1 MIISAKPGTVTV
13 IPATIQQP
21 KPGQPY
27 GKKLRVAAYCRV
39 SSEKDEQLN
48 SFEVQVGYYT
58 EKIASNPEW
67 KNAGIFADEGIS
79 GTSLRNRDEFKR
91 MLRHCREGR
100 IDLILVKSVSRF
112 GRNTMDVLDT
122 VRNLLKRNIGVRFEK
137 ENLDTREMGSEMMLA
152 FHAAFSQSESE
163 STRGN
168 IMWGQEKRRQNGI
181 VTINP
186 GMFGF
191 CRDADGQISI
201 DEGQA
206 AAIRVIYQ
214 AYLDGDSLIAIKHRL
229 EAMGVK
235 TASGREKW
243 NTAVIQNIL
252 SQEKYK
258 GDALLQ
264 KTYKASLFDKRAR
277 VNNGEMPK
285 YYVTGCLPAIVTPE
299 LYDRVQEEVARRKAK
314 RATSEKV
321 QNPLAG
327 KYSGKY
333 ALSELLVCG
342 KCGAPY
348 RRATWAK
355 KGKKKIVWRCGYR
368 LDYGT
373 QFCKD
378 SPTLEENALHD
389 AIMRGIAMQYIDK
402 DADIQILQANLSKA
416 LAPQPEGG
424 IADVRTRLAELNQQK
439 QELVMRCLD
448 ENDDGKYDLLL
459 TNIVTEMRSLQ
470 ERLGELEKQEDT
482 NKLTEA
488 RLAEINELLERF
500 SQQGMAYDDT
510 LVRKV
515 VGTIHVKSAE
525 EIEITFRDGRKIC
538 CPLS

>member
-1 MIISAKPGTVTV
+1 MIITAKPGTVTI
-13 IPATIQQP
+13 IPATVQQS

-48 SFEVQVGYYT
+48 SFEVQVGYYK
-58 EKIASNPEW
+58 EKIAKNPEW
-67 KNAGIFADEGIS
+67 KMAGIFADEGIS
-79 GTSLRNRDEFKR
+79 GTSLKNRDEFKR

-112 GRNTMDVLDT
+112 GRNTVDVMRT
-122 VRNLLKRNIGVRFEK
+122 VRALQGRNIGVLFEK
-137 ENLDTREMGSEMMLA
+137 ESLDTRNMNSEMMLA
-152 FHAAFSQSESE
+152 FHSAFSQSESE
-163 STRGN
+163 SIRGN
-168 IMWGQEKRRQNGI
+168 ILWGQEKRRQNG
-181 VTINP
+181 VVAINP

-191 CRDADGQISI
+191 CKDADGEIAI
-201 DEGQA
+201 DEEQA
-206 AAIRVIYQ
+206 AAIRIIFQ
-214 AYLDGDSLIAIKHRL
+214 AYLDGDSLTAIKRRL

-235 TASGREKW
+235 TASGRDNW

-264 KTYKASLFDKRAR
+264 KTYKASLFDHRTR
-277 VNNGEMPK
+277 VNNGEKPK
-285 YYVTGCLPAIVTPE
+285 YYVTGCLPAIVSPE

-333 ALSELLVCG
+333 ALSERLVCG

-355 KGKKKIVWRCGYR
+355 KGKKKIVWRCGCR

-378 SPTLEENALHD
+378 SPTLEENALHE

-402 DADIQILQANLSKA
+402 DADIQVLQANLGKA
-416 LAPQPEGG
+416 LAPQTQGG
-424 IADVRTRLAELNQQK
+424 EADIRTRLAELNQQK
-439 QELVMRCLD
+439 QELVMRCLE

-459 TNIVTEMRSLQ
+459 TNIVNEMCTLQ
-470 ERLGELEKQEDT
+470 ERLGALEQQKDT
-482 NKLTEA
+482 NKLIEA
-488 RLAEINELLERF
+488 RLAEIDELLERF
-500 SQQGMAYDDT
+500 SQQDMAYDDT

-515 VGTIHVKSAE
+515 VGTIHVQSAE

-538 CPLS
+538 CRLS

>member
-1 MIISAKPGTVTV
+1 MIVTAKPGTVTV
-13 IPATIQQP
+13 IPPTVQQP

-79 GTSLRNRDEFKR
+79 GTSLRKRDAFKR

-112 GRNTMDVLDT
+112 GRNTVDVMRT
-122 VRNLLKRNIGVRFEK
+122 VRALQGRNIGVLFEK
-137 ENLDTREMGSEMMLA
+137 ESLDTRHMNSEMMLA
-152 FHAAFSQSESE
+152 FHSAFSQSESE
-163 STRGN
+163 SIRGN
-168 IMWGQEKRRQNGI
+168 ILWGQEKRRQNG
-181 VTINP
+181 VVAINP

-191 CRDADGQISI
+191 CKDADGQIAI
-201 DEGQA
+201 DEEQA
-206 AAIRVIYQ
+206 AAIRMIYQ
-214 AYLDGDSLIAIKHRL
+214 AYLDGDSLSTIKHRL

-235 TASGREKW
+235 TASGRDNW

-264 KTYKASLFDKRAR
+264 KTYKASLFDHRAR
-277 VNNGEMPK
+277 VNNGEKPK

-327 KYSGKY
+327 RYSGKY
-333 ALSELLVCG
+333 ALSELLICG

-355 KGKKKIVWRCGYR
+355 KGKKKIVWRCGCR

-378 SPTLEENALHD
+378 SPTLEENALHE
-389 AIMRGIAMQYIDK
+389 AIMRGIAMQYIDR
-402 DADIQILQANLSKA
+402 DSDMEVLRANLGKA
-416 LAPQPEGG
+416 LAPQSEGG

-470 ERLGELEKQEDT
+470 ERLGELEQQEDT
-482 NKLTEA
+482 HKLTES
-488 RLAEINELLERF
+488 RMAEINELLERF
-500 SQQGMAYDDT
+500 SQQDMAYDDT

-515 VGTIHVKSAE
+515 VGTIHVQSAE
-525 EIEITFRDGRKIC
+525 EIEITFKDGRKIC
-538 CPLS
+538 SRLS